1 MKKVLI
7 SIVTFIFIMSM
18 ITVVNAATGS
28 ISLSS
33 SANQVVKGNTFTVTL
48 TATADENITGL
59 EAALSFDT
67 TKLSLEDKVA
77 GTGFSDLS
85 GSDSEIAIASTNND
99 TLATSGTLY
108 TLTFRVLETAEDG
121 ETTIDVTNAQL
132 ALLNDSQ
139 VQENVSVTNQSVTIS
154 IRADDTTIG
163 GEDDNND
170 QNDNN
175 GAISGVD
182 DNNDNSSNGGNNN
195 NNGNRNN
202 SSNGSNN
209 SGNNKTTLPQTGS
222 EVVSIIAIAALS
234 VFAVISYVSYK
245 KYKNI

>member
-48 TATADENITGL
+48 AGTADENITGL
-59 EAALSFDT
+59 QSALSFDT
-67 TKLSLEDKVA
+67 TKLSLEDKAA

-108 TLTFRVLETAEDG
+108 TLTFRVLETAEEG
-121 ETTIDVTNAQL
+121 ETTINITGAQL
-132 ALLNDSQ
+132 ALVNDSQ
-139 VQENVSVTNQSVTIS
+139 EQENVTVADQAVTVTIRS
-154 IRADDTTIG
+154 DNTT
-163 GEDDNND
+163 
-170 QNDNN
+170 
-175 GAISGVD
+175 V
-182 DNNDNSSNGGNNN
+182 GNNN
-195 NNGNRNN
+195 NTVTDPDNNNVTGGGSNNN
-202 SSNGSNN
+202 SSNNSNN
-209 SGNNKTTLPQTGS
+209 NNSSSGSGNSNRSGKQTTTLPQTGS

>member
-7 SIVTFIFIMSM
+7 SIFTFIFIMSM
-18 ITVVNAATGS
+18 ITVVNAAVGS

-33 SANQVVKGNTFTVTL
+33 STNQVVKGNTFTVTL

-67 TKLSLEDKVA
+67 TKLSLEDKAA

-121 ETTIDVTNAQL
+121 ETTINVTNAQL

-139 VQENVSVTNQSVTIS
+139 VQENVSVANQSVTITV
-154 IRADDTTIG
+154 RDDDTTVG
-163 GEDDNND
+163 NDDNNNNVQD
-170 QNDNN
+170 DGNN

-182 DNNDNSSNGGNNN
+182 DNNSSNGGNNN
-195 NNGNRNN
+195 SNRNN

-209 SGNNKTTLPQTGS
+209 SDNQTTRLPQTGS
-222 EVVSIIAIAALS
+222 EVGSIIAIAILS
-234 VFAVISYVSYK
+234 VFAVVSYTSYK